1 MFKNIIFDW
10 SGVVKD
16 SFEAHVWSVGE
27 MMKVFG
33 GSPITR
39 EELKNNWRQPYMDFW
54 HMYFPDLAIE
64 YQNKVYH
71 ETIARTDHPKTF
83 AYLGIVELIKKLK
96 DGGCFLAVVSSD
108 SPKTLLPEIKEWNL
122 ENIFDEVTTDV
133 HDKTDGVIKILGDN
147 NLIKSETI
155 FIGDSN
161 HEVEVA
167 KATGIKSIAV
177 TWGFTSEEK
186 LKLVE
191 PDYMAHNIKE
201 LENILLS

>member
-1 MFKNIIFDW
+1 MFKNVVLDW

-16 SFEAHVWSVGE
+16 SFESHVWSVGE

-33 GSPITR
+33 GIPITS
-39 EELKNNWRQPYMDFW
+39 EELRKSWRQPYMDFW
-54 HMYFPDLAIE
+54 HMYFPDLEIE

-71 ETIARTDHPKTF
+71 ETIARTDNPKTY
-83 AYLGIVELIKKLK
+83 AYPGIVELIKKLK
-96 DGGCFLAVVSSD
+96 NNGCFLAVVSSD

-122 ENIFDEVTTDV
+122 ENIFDEIIMDV
-133 HDKTDGVIKILGDN
+133 HDKTEGVNKILGEN
-147 NLIKSETI
+147 NFKKEGTV

-161 HEVEVA
+161 HEIEVA
-167 KATGIKSIAV
+167 RDAGIKSIAV

-186 LKLVE
+186 LKSVG
-191 PDYMAHNIKE
+191 PDYIAHNIKE